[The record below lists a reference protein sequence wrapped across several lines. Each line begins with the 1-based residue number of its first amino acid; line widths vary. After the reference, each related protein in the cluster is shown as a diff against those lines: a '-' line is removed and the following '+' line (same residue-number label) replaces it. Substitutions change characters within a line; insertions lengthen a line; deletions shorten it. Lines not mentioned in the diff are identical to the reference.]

1 MSSMEQIIGELRALT
16 AGVERAQGLTAA
28 VDRQAQEIA
37 LRAATAG
44 FAGVAAGIARVRAT
58 VSTIQGGL
66 GSLAAAVGE
75 ATTAAAAVP
84 RQAAAQETIAALAPV
99 QQRITAA
106 RESATA
112 TISHLDDARHL
123 ASVVLQ
129 GGQPGPL
136 LQALDGVKQVLVL
149 VVHRAGT
156 AGQAVEA
163 ATGQARQLG
172 ASGN

>member
-16 AGVERAQGLTAA
+16 AGVDRAQVLTAA

-37 LRAATAG
+37 LRAAAAG
-44 FAGVAAGIARVRAT
+44 FAGIAAGITQVRAT

-84 RQAAAQETIAALAPV
+84 RQAATQETITALAPV

-112 TISHLDDARHL
+112 TINHLDDARNL
-123 ASVVLQ
+123 VSVVLQ

-136 LQALDGVKQVLVL
+136 LQALDGVNQVLVL